1 MISLTRI
8 SRFFRHA
15 GRQIWF
21 RAAVISATSVVIA
34 ALAGIVARAIPY
46 EFTGDV
52 GQSAVGKILEI
63 IASSMLAVTSRKLG
77 WLSLVLM

>member
-34 ALAGIVARAIPY
+34 ALAGIVARLDPELCRGCRARIFAECAGRP
-46 EFTGDV
+46 
-52 GQSAVGKILEI
+52 APP
-63 IASSMLAVTSRKLG
+63 
-77 WLSLVLM
+77 